1 MRAALNSKDSFHV
14 TLNSA
19 ILLYKAG
26 TEVLYATL
34 HDVLGDGTGTAPRLG
49 PAQSITTGFV
59 DAMLKG
65 LGSELA
71 TEILPDNVLSR
82 TRDTITWW
90 APAKVRPMFFSETA
104 ERPHL
109 NGQLFPHP
117 PLVFRATCGGLSVW
131 ALSANQ
137 RPTAATP
144 LHVAP
149 YWNVNPRGSVCL
161 GDSQR
166 PQTLSVDT
174 LDMWEEGFF
183 GSYFS
188 HPNADV
194 HTTHPQGFDGLWA
207 ELKGKQT
214 FPSDLLL
221 PSTTTL
227 TDAIC
232 EKHL

>member
-34 HDVLGDGTGTAPRLG
+34 HDVHGDGTGAAPRLG
-49 PAQSITTGFV
+49 PAQSITTSFV

-82 TRDTITWW
+82 TRETITWW
-90 APAKVRPMFFSETA
+90 TPAKVRPMFFSDTA

-117 PLVFRATCGGLSVW
+117 PLVFRATGGGLSVW

-149 YWNVNPRGSVCL
+149 YWNVNAHGLVCL
-161 GDSQR
+161 GNAQR
-166 PQTLSVDT
+166 PLSLSVYT
-174 LDMWEEGFF
+174 LETWEEGFF

-194 HTTHPQGFDGLWA
+194 HTTHSQGFDGLWA
-207 ELKGKQT
+207 ALKGKRK
-214 FPSDLLL
+214 FPAEHLL
-221 PSTTTL
+221 PSTITVAQAL
-227 TDAIC
+227 RASSN
-232 EKHL
+232 